1 MQLHAFLSRM
11 SFTERGVPRAEN
23 QNDLKKVSCATIFIL
38 AAFFQQYYGKPFAK
52 APPSIKD
59 TFDTKTEANDLSSLF
74 ACQGWLDFTS

>member
-38 AAFFQQYYGKPFAK
+38 AAFFNNIMENPLQRR
-52 APPSIKD
+52 PSVKD